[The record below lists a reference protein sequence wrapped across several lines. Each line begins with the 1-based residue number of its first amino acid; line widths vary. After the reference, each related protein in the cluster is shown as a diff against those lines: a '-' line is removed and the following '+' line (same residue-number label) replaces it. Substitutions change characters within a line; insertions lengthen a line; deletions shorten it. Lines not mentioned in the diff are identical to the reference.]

1 MKRLNVFFGTQCMFT
16 CPKCETRENEHT
28 PTLYTEL
35 RKPHAATDSRPYWK
49 RVSECVDL
57 YSAFIYVKCCAD
69 WFICLIVFFYL
80 LRLFNLCLVF
90 FFIYVVLPH
99 TMVK

>member
-1 MKRLNVFFGTQCMFT
+1 MFT
-16 CPKCETRENEHT
+16 SPKCETRENEHP

-80 LRLFNLCLVF
+80 LRLFNLCLVIF
-90 FFIYVVLPH
+90 LIYVVLPH